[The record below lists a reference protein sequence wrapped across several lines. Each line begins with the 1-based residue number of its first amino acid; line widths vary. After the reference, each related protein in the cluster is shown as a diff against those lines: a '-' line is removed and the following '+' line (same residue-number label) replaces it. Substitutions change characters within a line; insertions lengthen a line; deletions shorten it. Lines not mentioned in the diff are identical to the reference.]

1 MVEPVGVLV
10 VSLSECIGV
19 GFLVV
24 LVTVGR
30 LSHEDRLG
38 EAELR
43 QPGPRSPAMRSR
55 SGVNSRSSRAPT
67 GHRPRSVLASWRCC
81 EVSPGRASTAARWS
95 SVKASGTSRIAQ
107 SVTFMTL
114 RVKSCLPLRLL
125 ERPSAMTRGL
135 GLVRCCSPGRAAPA
149 RDRRPADSCRLQS
162 SGAEG
167 RRTLVT
173 GQHGRGAAAADRRA
187 WSPLASWRPGPCAG
201 GGLDPPLFRP
211 VRLPARCRPG
221 RSAVCRSAEPAR
233 RRLPGRRQAGR
244 PALALKDVRLALQAA
259 GDGRFAALACLA
271 DEWQQAVDQSLGE
284 QDLIVVTRALEQQ
297 GGTP

>member
-162 SGAEG
+162 LWCRRPANARDRTARARGSSRRSTRLVTSCFMAARSLCG
-167 RRTLVT
+167 RRPRPATLPAST
-173 GQHGRGAAAADRRA
+173 AARKMPSRPVSGLPLSRA
-187 WSPLASWRPGPCAG
+187 SATATSGTQASWSASARAQGRAPRPPG
-201 GGLDPPLFRP
+201 GRRWP
-211 VRLPARCRPG
+211 VRRP
-221 RSAVCRSAEPAR
+221 C
-233 RRLPGRRQAGR
+233 LPG
-244 PALALKDVRLALQAA
+244 
-259 GDGRFAALACLA
+259 
-271 DEWQQAVDQSLGE
+271 
-284 QDLIVVTRALEQQ
+284 
-297 GGTP
+297 